1 MRNFKLIAILTMIVL
16 PARAQSQDQTHG
28 QIGAWVQAVATGGYE
43 ARVMTGGQSCPILKS
58 DKGAFAMTVRA
69 PENGAFPLTCAAP
82 IPNGAGTVSINDTV
96 VPLPVPAPNRILVL
110 GDTGCRIKG
119 GALQACN
126 DPAAWPFPTL
136 AAAAAKLKPDLVVH
150 VGDYLYREE
159 PCPPGNKGCEGSP
172 SGDNWPSWNADFFSP
187 AAPLLGA
194 APWVILRGNHED
206 CQRAGLGFLRLL
218 GQDAF
223 DPAAPCNPHLPPFM
237 VPLGGVTLAAMDNAD
252 APDTSINDTL
262 VPLYEKEFQDLAAV
276 PAPVWYVG
284 HRPIWAAISGPL
296 NIPIGGNATIIAA
309 ASKTPLPANIALMLS
324 GHIHTFEAI
333 NYDGA
338 VPPQIVAGN
347 GGDNLDITP
356 ANLKGAI
363 FQGRSGVSVK
373 DGLSV
378 GGFGFLMMTRR
389 DADWAIDLYDSAGRQ
404 KGQCVFTPGAD
415 GSVGRVDCPGF
426 KP

>member
-1 MRNFKLIAILTMIVL
+1 
-16 PARAQSQDQTHG
+16 
-28 QIGAWVQAVATGGYE
+28 
-43 ARVMTGGQSCPILKS
+43 
-58 DKGAFAMTVRA
+58 MTVRA
-69 PENGAFPLTCAAP
+69 AENGAFPLICAAP
-82 IPNGAGTVSINDTV
+82 IPAGATSASVNDTAL
-96 VPLPVPAPNRILVL
+96 PLPVATPNRILVL

-126 DPAAWPFPTL
+126 DPAAWPFPAL

-172 SGDNWPSWNADFFSP
+172 SGDNWPSWNADFFAP
-187 AAPLLGA
+187 AAPLLTA

-206 CQRAGLGFLRLL
+206 CQRAGLGYLRLL

-223 DPAAPCNPHLPPFM
+223 DPTAPCNPHLTPFLA
-237 VPLGGVTLAAMDNAD
+237 PLGGVTLAAMDNAD
-252 APDTSINDTL
+252 APDTSVNDKL
-262 VPLYEKEFQDLAAV
+262 VPIYEKEFQDLAAV

-309 ASKTPLPANIALMLS
+309 ASKTPLPPNIALMLS

-333 NYDGA
+333 NYDGT

-356 ANLKGAI
+356 ADLKGAI

-404 KGQCVFTPGAD
+404 KGQCVFTPGT
-415 GSVGRVDCPGF
+415 GGGVGRVDCPGF

>member
-1 MRNFKLIAILTMIVL
+1 MRNFTFIAIFLGIAL
-16 PARAQSQDQTHG
+16 PAQAQTEISAQ
-28 QIGAWVQAVATGGYE
+28 AWVQAVAGGGYE
-43 ARVMTGGQSCPILKS
+43 ARNITADQTCPVLNS
-58 DKGAFAMTVRA
+58 DKGDVAMTVRA

-82 IPNGAGTVSINDTV
+82 VPAGAASASINGKA
-96 VPLPVPAPNRILVL
+96 VPLPVPMPNRILVV

-126 DPAAWPFPTL
+126 DPAAWPFPML
-136 AAAAAKLKPDLVVH
+136 AAAAAQLKPDLVVH

-172 SGDNWPSWNADFFSP
+172 SGDNWPSWNADFFAP
-187 AAPLLGA
+187 AAPLLTA

-218 GQDAF
+218 GSDAF
-223 DPAAPCNPHLPPFM
+223 DPAAACNPHLAPLL
-237 VPLGGVTLAAMDNAD
+237 VPLGGLTLAAMDNAD
-252 APDTSINDTL
+252 APDTSINDKL

-309 ASKTPLPANIALMLS
+309 ASKTPLPPNIALMLS

-363 FQGRSGVSVK
+363 FQGSSGVSVK

-389 DADWAIDLYDSAGRQ
+389 DTDWAIDLYDSAGRR
-404 KGQCVFTPGAD
+404 KGQCVFMPGSD
-415 GSVGRVDCPGF
+415 GTVGRVDCPDF

>member
-1 MRNFKLIAILTMIVL
+1 MRNFKLIAIFALVAL
-16 PARAQSQDQTHG
+16 PARAETQ
-28 QIGAWVQAVATGGYE
+28 AWVQAVATGGYE
-43 ARVMTGGQSCPILKS
+43 ARVITSDESCPVLKS
-58 DKGAFAMTVRA
+58 DKSDAAMTVRA
-69 PENGAFPLTCAAP
+69 PANGAFPLTCSAP
-82 IPNGAGTVSINDTV
+82 LLAGAGGASIGDV
-96 VPLPVPAPNRILVL
+96 ALPLPVAMPNRILVV

-119 GALQACN
+119 AALQACN
-126 DPAAWPFPTL
+126 DPAAWPFPSV

-159 PCPPGNKGCEGSP
+159 PCPPGNVGCANSP
-172 SGDNWPSWNADFFSP
+172 SGDNWPSWQADFFAP
-187 AAPLLGA
+187 AAPLLNA

-206 CQRAGLGFLRLL
+206 CQRAGMGFLRLL

-223 DPAAPCNPHLPPFM
+223 DQSAPCNPHLTPFM
-237 VPLGGVTLAAMDNAD
+237 VSLSGVTLAAMDNAD
-252 APDTSINDTL
+252 APDTSIDDKL
-262 VPLYEKEFQDLAAV
+262 VPIYEKEFRDLANV

-309 ASKTPLPANIALMLS
+309 QSKTPLPPNVALMLS

-333 NYDGA
+333 NYDGT

-356 ANLKGAI
+356 RNLKGAI
-363 FQGRSGVSVK
+363 FQGRSGVGVK

-378 GGFGFLMMTRR
+378 GGFGFMMMTRQ
-389 DADWAIDLYDSAGRQ
+389 DTNWAIELYDSVGRQ
-404 KGQCVFTPGAD
+404 KGQCLFTSGAD
-415 GSVGRVDCPGF
+415 GSVGRVDCPDF

>member
-1 MRNFKLIAILTMIVL
+1 MRNFLIAIFCMTAT
-16 PARAQSQDQTHG
+16 PALADSQ
-28 QIGAWVQAVATGGYE
+28 AWVQAVTSGGYE
-43 ARVMTGGQSCPILKS
+43 ARLITSDTTCPMLKS
-58 DKGAFAMTVRA
+58 DKGDVTMAVRA

-82 IPNGAGTVSINDTV
+82 IPPGAANASIAGASL
-96 VPLPVPAPNRILVL
+96 PLPAALPNRILVL

-119 GALQACN
+119 SALQACN
-126 DPAAWPFPTL
+126 DPAAWPFPSV

-159 PCPPGNKGCEGSP
+159 PCPAGNAGCAGSP
-172 SGDNWPSWNADFFSP
+172 SGDNWPSWQADFFAP

-194 APWVILRGNHED
+194 APWVVLRGNHED

-218 GQDAF
+218 GPDAF
-223 DPAAPCNPHLPPFM
+223 DPRCNPHLAPLL
-237 VPLGGVTLAAMDNAD
+237 VSLGGVTLAAMDNAD
-252 APDTSINDTL
+252 APDTSIDDKL
-262 VPLYEKEFQDLAAV
+262 VPIYEKEFRDLAAK

-296 NIPIGGNATIIAA
+296 NLPIGGNATIIAA
-309 ASKTPLPANIALMLS
+309 ETTAPLPPNVALMLS

-333 NYDGA
+333 NYDGKI
-338 VPPQIVAGN
+338 PPQIVAGN

-356 ANLKGAI
+356 LDLKNAV
-363 FQGRSGVSVK
+363 FQGHSGVGVK

-389 DADWAIDLYDSAGRQ
+389 EKDWAIDLYDAQGNT
-404 KGQCVFTPGAD
+404 KGQCVFTPGVDA
-415 GSVGRVDCPGF
+415 VGRVDCPGLA
-426 KP
+426 PR

>member
-1 MRNFKLIAILTMIVL
+1 MRNFMLIAILSMAAL
-16 PARAQSQDQTHG
+16 PASAQTQ
-28 QIGAWVQAVATGGYE
+28 AWVQAVAAGGYE
-43 ARVMTGGQSCPILKS
+43 ARAITSEGTCPILKS
-58 DKGAFAMTVRA
+58 DKGEVAMTVRA
-69 PENGAFPLTCAAP
+69 PENGAFPLTCGAP
-82 IPNGAGTVSINDTV
+82 IPLGARTASIGDAAI
-96 VPLPVPAPNRILVL
+96 PLPVAAPARILVL

-119 GALQACN
+119 AALQACN

-136 AAAAAKLKPDLVVH
+136 AAAAAKLKPDLVLH
-150 VGDYLYREE
+150 LGDYLYREE

-172 SGDNWPSWNADFFSP
+172 SGDNWPSWNADFFAP

-223 DPAAPCNPHLPPFM
+223 DPAAPCNPHLAPFL

-252 APDTSINDTL
+252 APDTSIDDRL
-262 VPLYEKEFQDLAAV
+262 VPIYEKEFHDLAEVA
-276 PAPVWYVG
+276 APLWYAG

-309 ASKTPLPANIALMLS
+309 ETNTPLPPNVALMLS

-356 ANLKGAI
+356 RDLKGAV
-363 FQGRSGVSVK
+363 FQGRSGVGVK

-378 GGFGFLMMTRR
+378 GGFGFLMMTRQ
-389 DADWAIDLYDSAGRQ
+389 DSNWTIDLYDSAGRP
-404 KGQCVFTPGAD
+404 KGQCLFAPGAE
-415 GSVGRVDCPGF
+415 GGVGRVDCPDF
-426 KP
+426 RQ